1 MKSTEWTLDIFE
13 NLFKGNDENIDSLKE
28 IIKSF
33 TNEEKAE
40 INFRKR
46 NKGKYAG
53 IYVNYDSYFWDFE
66 VGNYY
71 DVNLEFRT
79 DKNIVK
85 LYIDTA
91 LNVDTRWDYGTSSSG
106 IFTFNNYRE
115 DFLDKFKKILI
126 ELNKVKKAWENIE
139 LISEILK

>member
-13 NLFKGNDENIDSLKE
+13 NLFAENNENLNSLKE

-33 TNEEKAE
+33 TNKEDVE
-40 INFRKR
+40 ITFRMVG
-46 NKGKYAG
+46 KGKYAS
-53 IYVNYDSYFWDFE
+53 YDSYWWDFE
-66 VGNYY
+66 VGKYY
-71 DVNLEFRT
+71 SVNLEFRT
-79 DKNIVK
+79 NKNVVA

-91 LNVDTRWDYGTSSSG
+91 LNADTRWGYGTSSSG
-106 IFTFNNYRE
+106 IFIFNNYRE
-115 DFLDKFKKILI
+115 DFLNKFKKILI